1 MAQPTAQELLKL
13 IADQQ
18 TAMTQ
23 QQQQIAQ
30 LLALQQ
36 TQKADTVLT
45 LPDVAIFEPSD
56 DKSRISEWLKRAQFT
71 IDCVSPNASDAV
83 KVKAIMNKLSEAAF
97 SEYTKFCLPEP
108 VTSFSLDTTV
118 KKLEKLF
125 AKPQSIFI
133 DRFECLIARKGEG
146 EDFRSFVNRHKRL
159 ITDFKF
165 SDLKEQQFYVLMLLT
180 ALKSH
185 GDAALRQRILSKL
198 TADGDNITYDAVVED
213 CMNFMTTIA
222 EAKVIESSSS
232 GNQRNHAVNTVHPK
246 REKPK
251 YERPKSQQSTKTEQ
265 QKCWR
270 CGQTNHHHAACPQKG
285 YKCRKCSQNG
295 HIESRC
301 EAVQEWR
308 KKNAKS
314 WLKKNVGNVH
324 IVTVNIGTTAKPTAK
339 STLLRV
345 KVSFQGKV
353 IEFVLDSGAEVN
365 VINEMTYKLIGSP
378 TIKACKE
385 KAVLY
390 DGSTRSFIGKGTGIF
405 EFNGIDVEQEFYV
418 AGKDSLNLLS
428 IQTMDAFGL
437 LDELKEKISSK
448 RVNMC
453 KGGKKDNAPIR
464 PKGTQVS
471 EYLAKLK
478 KAFPDVFKEELGF
491 CTKAKANL
499 VLKPDTQPI
508 FRKARPVPHNSREVV
523 EKELERLESL
533 QIITKVEHTDWAA
546 PILIVKK
553 ADGSARMCIDYSTCL
568 NNALLDHQHHFRCQ
582 MTFLRHAYLQ
592 IELTAEAKKL
602 CTIATHRGYYQ
613 FNRLPFGV
621 KTAPGIFQSVMD
633 KLLAGLEFATAYL
646 DDIII
651 VSKTKDEHFQ
661 NLEKVFDRIQSWG
674 FRVKMDKCSFFQE
687 QIKYLG
693 QIIDKDGRRPDPSKI
708 AAIANMPAPNDV
720 PSLRTFLGMVNH
732 YQQFVKNM
740 RFVRQPLD
748 DLLKKDK
755 DWDWSK
761 ECQEAFIKIKEILS
775 SDLLLTHYDP
785 KLEIIVAADASDH
798 GIGAVI
804 YHRFPNGAIKAIEH
818 VSSSL
823 TPAER
828 NYSQIEKEGLALIFA
843 VRKFHKMI
851 YGRKFILQT
860 DHKPLLAIFGNKKG
874 IRQMSANRLLRWSL
888 MLLAYDFE
896 IELIAKS
903 TSPEEDRV
911 IASMEFEKEAENF
924 FINTLETVSL
934 SSKDLISAGNEDET
948 IKKVAQLVQPMLIN
962 ASRQQLAEP
971 FCADGTHKLQF
982 LNGCIA
988 ALGQPLPPLCL
999 KVVSIDHRTAQQTPA
1014 GPLAVTNCVLRTGDG
1029 HRVEASGWQAHAGVL
1044 ADLCVGSAYWFTN
1057 CVARARYQRL
1067 GCWYRIGLGG
1077 PNALVV
1083 PHVAPEPMPSAQPM
1097 PSVQTGAGVTVPVQ
1111 LGPQASRDIDVVGI
1125 DNDAG
1130 RPIEECF
1137 VIERTTAMRNAP
1149 RNTRGE
1155 ICELRFLPLE
1165 DAERPDL
1172 LIEALIQHLLDRVLE
1187 GQPRPSLIGLQ
1198 VHPPGFDRRYVI
1210 RLRPPEQNN
1219 AATLAAAIERLN
1231 EQSAAGIDLLAG
1243 KDDHQSAGC
1252 ACDYA
1257 AEHHVSHKVQSLIRV
1272 INPDD
1277 RLCLARAV
1285 LLGLRD
1291 RETRM
1296 AGGGGRAAFSAYAI
1310 RQDQHGADAADLLT
1324 NAGIALNKHTYT
1336 LDDVRQLQQWLT
1348 NQHGVGQIWL
1358 VVFEKE
1364 QEYRIVFKGDGNAA
1378 RFNLCLL
1385 LERAH
1390 FNYVGRIEQL
1400 FKVPGY
1406 CIDCERRADARYHAS
1421 GCKVACRLCLRF
1433 GAGYPCKSEQLPN
1446 GESSARRCN
1455 ECGFVFPCDDCFNYH
1470 LVNQAPD
1477 PLDGRGLRQRRTL
1490 CQWRRFCRDCGRVA
1504 YLGLHQC
1511 PPLGQADKGAQDCR
1525 LCAGPHM
1532 NDQPCFI
1539 QPLGPGHAR
1548 AARVNN
1554 SINIDVA
1561 SEDDDDNDSD
1571 EDDDDEQPLRF
1582 CFFDAETS
1590 QDRPLQLN
1598 NNNQV
1603 AQKHVPLLIVA
1614 EVICD
1619 RCIKAGIS
1627 VHDGHG
1633 QRALGCVCMCGS
1645 VRGQQMRQW
1654 MSPPFANAPR
1664 DNTPS
1669 PPGAPLYNFRRLFF
1683 HSFDN
1688 AAADP
1693 VDQFLDYLTRHGPK
1707 NAHTVCIAHNG
1718 GKYDFHLVLEALH
1731 RRSMPPKRLCTTGH
1745 YNV

>member
-56 DKSRISEWLKRAQFT
+56 DKSRISEWLKRAQFA

-146 EDFRSFVNRHKRL
+146 EDFRSFVNRLKRL

-185 GDAALRQRILSKL
+185 GDAMLRQRILSNL

-232 GNQRNHAVNTVHPK
+232 GSQRSHAVNAVHPK

-324 IVTVNIGTTAKPTAK
+324 IVTVNIGTTAKPTTK

-378 TIKACKE
+378 KIRPAKE

-390 DGSTRSFIGKGTGIF
+390 NGSTRSFIGKGTGTF
-405 EFNGIDVEQEFYV
+405 EFNGMNVEHEFYV

-448 RVNMC
+448 MVNMC
-453 KGGKKDNAPIR
+453 KGGNKENAPSR
-464 PKGTQVS
+464 PKGTEVN
-471 EYLAKLK
+471 EYLTKLK
-478 KAFPDVFKEELGF
+478 EIFPNVFKEELGF

-499 VLKPDTQPI
+499 VLKPDAQPI
-508 FRKARPVPHNSREVV
+508 FRKARPVPYNSREVV

-533 QIITKVEHTDWAA
+533 GIITKVEHTDWAA
-546 PILIVKK
+546 PIIIVKK
-553 ADGSARMCIDYSTCL
+553 ADGSARMCIDYSTGL
-568 NNALLDHQHHFRCQ
+568 NNALLDHQHPLPLPNDIFATLNGGLVFSQ
-582 MTFLRHAYLQ
+582 VDLKDAYLQ

-621 KTAPGIFQSVMD
+621 KTAPGIFQSIMD

-674 FRVKMDKCSFFQE
+674 FRVKMDKCAFFKK

-708 AAIANMPAPNDV
+708 AAITNMPAPKDV

-775 SDLLLTHYDP
+775 SDLLLMHYDP

-818 VSSSL
+818 ASSSL

-851 YGRKFILQT
+851 YGRQFILQT
-860 DHKPLLAIFGNKKG
+860 DHKPLNRHFWQQKGNPPDEREPSSTMVTHAFG
-874 IRQMSANRLLRWSL
+874 
-888 MLLAYDFE
+888 
-896 IELIAKS
+896 
-903 TSPEEDRV
+903 V
-911 IASMEFEKEAENF
+911 
-924 FINTLETVSL
+924 
-934 SSKDLISAGNEDET
+934 
-948 IKKVAQLVQPMLIN
+948 
-962 ASRQQLAEP
+962 
-971 FCADGTHKLQF
+971 
-982 LNGCIA
+982 
-988 ALGQPLPPLCL
+988 
-999 KVVSIDHRTAQQTPA
+999 
-1014 GPLAVTNCVLRTGDG
+1014 
-1029 HRVEASGWQAHAGVL
+1029 
-1044 ADLCVGSAYWFTN
+1044 
-1057 CVARARYQRL
+1057 
-1067 GCWYRIGLGG
+1067 
-1077 PNALVV
+1077 
-1083 PHVAPEPMPSAQPM
+1083 
-1097 PSVQTGAGVTVPVQ
+1097 
-1111 LGPQASRDIDVVGI
+1111 
-1125 DNDAG
+1125 
-1130 RPIEECF
+1130 
-1137 VIERTTAMRNAP
+1137 
-1149 RNTRGE
+1149 
-1155 ICELRFLPLE
+1155 
-1165 DAERPDL
+1165 
-1172 LIEALIQHLLDRVLE
+1172 
-1187 GQPRPSLIGLQ
+1187 
-1198 VHPPGFDRRYVI
+1198 
-1210 RLRPPEQNN
+1210 
-1219 AATLAAAIERLN
+1219 
-1231 EQSAAGIDLLAG
+1231 
-1243 KDDHQSAGC
+1243 
-1252 ACDYA
+1252 
-1257 AEHHVSHKVQSLIRV
+1257 
-1272 INPDD
+1272 
-1277 RLCLARAV
+1277 
-1285 LLGLRD
+1285 
-1291 RETRM
+1291 
-1296 AGGGGRAAFSAYAI
+1296 
-1310 RQDQHGADAADLLT
+1310 
-1324 NAGIALNKHTYT
+1324 
-1336 LDDVRQLQQWLT
+1336 
-1348 NQHGVGQIWL
+1348 
-1358 VVFEKE
+1358 
-1364 QEYRIVFKGDGNAA
+1364 
-1378 RFNLCLL
+1378 
-1385 LERAH
+1385 
-1390 FNYVGRIEQL
+1390 
-1400 FKVPGY
+1400 
-1406 CIDCERRADARYHAS
+1406 
-1421 GCKVACRLCLRF
+1421 
-1433 GAGYPCKSEQLPN
+1433 
-1446 GESSARRCN
+1446 
-1455 ECGFVFPCDDCFNYH
+1455 
-1470 LVNQAPD
+1470 
-1477 PLDGRGLRQRRTL
+1477 
-1490 CQWRRFCRDCGRVA
+1490 
-1504 YLGLHQC
+1504 
-1511 PPLGQADKGAQDCR
+1511 
-1525 LCAGPHM
+1525 
-1532 NDQPCFI
+1532 
-1539 QPLGPGHAR
+1539 
-1548 AARVNN
+1548 
-1554 SINIDVA
+1554 
-1561 SEDDDDNDSD
+1561 
-1571 EDDDDEQPLRF
+1571 
-1582 CFFDAETS
+1582 
-1590 QDRPLQLN
+1590 
-1598 NNNQV
+1598 
-1603 AQKHVPLLIVA
+1603 
-1614 EVICD
+1614 
-1619 RCIKAGIS
+1619 
-1627 VHDGHG
+1627 
-1633 QRALGCVCMCGS
+1633 
-1645 VRGQQMRQW
+1645 
-1654 MSPPFANAPR
+1654 
-1664 DNTPS
+1664 
-1669 PPGAPLYNFRRLFF
+1669 
-1683 HSFDN
+1683 
-1688 AAADP
+1688 
-1693 VDQFLDYLTRHGPK
+1693 
-1707 NAHTVCIAHNG
+1707 
-1718 GKYDFHLVLEALH
+1718 
-1731 RRSMPPKRLCTTGH
+1731 
-1745 YNV
+1745 